1 MRKAIKVTSQLILI
15 MIAVWIAW
23 LATLLIIDLYI
34 VTIDTGNVLLTAIL
48 RVLLSVALFG
58 IVLLAWYKVTKHI
71 FRKNIEKY
79 LESEKGRLI

>member
-48 RVLLSVALFG
+48 RVILSVALFG
-58 IVLLAWYKVTKHI
+58 VVLLAWYKVTKHI

-79 LESEKGRLI
+79 LESKKGRLI